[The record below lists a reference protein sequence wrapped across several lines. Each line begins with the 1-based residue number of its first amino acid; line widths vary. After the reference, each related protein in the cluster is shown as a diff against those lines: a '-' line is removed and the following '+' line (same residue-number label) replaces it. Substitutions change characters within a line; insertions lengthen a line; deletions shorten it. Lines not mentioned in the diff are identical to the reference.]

1 MRHALFLTALLTVL
15 PVWAFAGSDDA
26 FLVATDYWP
35 PFRIEVP
42 NNAVAGLDVDL
53 LRAVGKELGIRFKW
67 QRRPWSRCLLELQE
81 GTADIMTGVAKT
93 EQRQRYALFTSRPY
107 YSCSPRFYARKSIA
121 EGIVE
126 YEDLQN
132 YTVGYTRDSAYFPR
146 FDGDTSLYKK
156 AATNE
161 MQLIRMVEDGRWDIM
176 VGTDCQ
182 VQRDLVRLHL
192 TDSIVEAPY
201 TPKHTTGLYL
211 AISKRSPLAK
221 RLGEIDAVMNRLIG
235 NGTIDDIAE
244 QYFSSSSAP

>member
-1 MRHALFLTALLTVL
+1 MKQTLFLTVLLTFL
-15 PVWAFAGSDDA
+15 PLWAFAGSDDA

-35 PFRIEVP
+35 PFRIEAP

-67 QRRPWSRCLLELQE
+67 QRRPWSRCLLELEQ
-81 GTADIMTGVAKT
+81 GNADIMTGVART
-93 EQRQRYALFTSRPY
+93 DQRQRYALFTSRAY
-107 YSCSPRFYARKSIA
+107 YSCSPRFYAHKSIA
-121 EGIVE
+121 KNIRT
-126 YEDLQN
+126 YEDLQK

-146 FDGDTSLYKK
+146 FDGDTSLFKK
-156 AATNE
+156 AATDE
-161 MQLIRMVEDGRWDIM
+161 LQLIRMIEDGRWEVM

-192 TDSIVEAPY
+192 ADSIVEVPY
-201 TPKHTTGLYL
+201 SPEHTTGLYL

-221 RLGEIDAVMNRLIG
+221 RLGEIDAVMNRLID

-244 QYFSSSSAP
+244 QYFSSSAAP